1 MIENMTNE
9 QAAEC
14 LKTIHVL
21 SFKDETATFF
31 LTDVQ
36 NAFKLAIKALEQ
48 RQNIHDKC
56 KRCVEFS
63 EFEQK
68 PCEDWLQTFN
78 TDSATEC
85 FTAVQ
90 RLKESVN
97 DRLDASYKG

>member
-1 MIENMTNE
+1 MIDNMTNE

-36 NAFKLAIKALEQ
+36 NAFNLAIKALEQ
-48 RQNIHDKC
+48 QPYK
-56 KRCVEFS
+56 
-63 EFEQK
+63 
-68 PCEDWLQTFN
+68 DWLLTFN
-78 TDSATEC
+78 TESATAC
-85 FTAVQ
+85 YTAVQ
-90 RLKESVN
+90 RLKENVN

>member
-36 NAFKLAIKALEQ
+36 NAFKLAIQALEQ
-48 RQNIHDKC
+48 QPSEG
-56 KRCVEFS
+56 VEVIRMG
-63 EFEQK
+63 K
-68 PCEDWLQTFN
+68 N
-78 TDSATEC
+78 TVKA
-85 FTAVQ
+85 
-90 RLKESVN
+90 R
-97 DRLDASYKG
+97 